1 MFVHTILQTVLYLQ
15 IFVISAEFLEEL
27 FVLEFSNAHAWICT
41 QLHDAA
47 S

>member
-41 QLHDAA
+41 HLHDAA